1 MEEKS
6 DKDKILESIEVDA
19 FDLLDRRMGNKAIE
33 QLNKRMF
40 TKLTSGRQ

>member
-6 DKDKILESIEVDA
+6 SKDEILKSIEVDA
-19 FDLLDRRMGNKAIE
+19 FDLLDRKMGNKALE

-40 TKLTSGRQ
+40 AKLAQ